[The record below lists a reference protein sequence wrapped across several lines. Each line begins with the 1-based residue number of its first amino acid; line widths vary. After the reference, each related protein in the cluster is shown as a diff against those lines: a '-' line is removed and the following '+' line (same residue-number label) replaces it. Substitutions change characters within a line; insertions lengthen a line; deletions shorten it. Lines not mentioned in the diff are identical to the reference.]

1 MLVAQLCL
9 ILSDPVDCSPPG
21 SSAHGI
27 RQVRILQWEAT
38 PFFRRSSHPGFN
50 LALLHCRQILYHLSH
65 HTQTNIHLHC
75 SKKHLIASHS
85 FKREQKGEMTVSG
98 RKRDGLTFPIQERN
112 ILKPALMITFGVK
125 HERGVKNEKEV
136 KRKQTS

>member
-38 PFFRRSSHPGFN
+38 PFFRRSSHPGLN

-65 HTQTNIHLHC
+65 HTQTNIHLTLQQKAPHC
-75 SKKHLIASHS
+75 
-85 FKREQKGEMTVSG
+85 
-98 RKRDGLTFPIQERN
+98 LTFFQER
-112 ILKPALMITFGVK
+112 A
-125 HERGVKNEKEV
+125 ERGNDSEWEKERWFNFSYPG
-136 KRKQTS
+136 KKYIKASSNDHLWGKT